1 MLIYRSKLLGRLTAT
16 YVAKICPSA
25 CVTIQ
30 LYRRAREVKAVKARN
45 IYAAF
50 PPPHIARAFN
60 LYVTNRAISAS
71 TSEFHH

>member
-1 MLIYRSKLLGRLTAT
+1 M
-16 YVAKICPSA
+16 CPSA
-25 CVTIQ
+25 CMTIQ

-50 PPPHIARAFN
+50 APPRVAWAFN
-60 LYVTNRAISAS
+60 LYVTNRAIRAS